1 MFELGIQTQ
10 VSLNPKLMLFFFF
23 FKAKHFLV
31 SAILIGK
38 EKTLLK
44 LLIFSVF
51 VKFGL
56 P

>member
-10 VSLNPKLMLFFFF
+10 VSLNPKLMLFFF